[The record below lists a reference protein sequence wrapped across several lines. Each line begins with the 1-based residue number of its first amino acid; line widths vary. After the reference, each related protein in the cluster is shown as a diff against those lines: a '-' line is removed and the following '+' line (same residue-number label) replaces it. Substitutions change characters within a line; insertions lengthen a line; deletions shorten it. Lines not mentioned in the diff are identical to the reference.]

1 VPLRRRPEPGSVR
14 LWVYGRAGKGCLECG
29 AAIETFLQGEMARRT
44 WWCRGCQDVSPG
56 GPAGL

>member
-1 VPLRRRPEPGSVR
+1 VR
-14 LWVYGRAGKGCLECG
+14 LWVYGRAGKACLECG
-29 AAIETFLQGEMARRT
+29 TAIETFLQGEMARRT